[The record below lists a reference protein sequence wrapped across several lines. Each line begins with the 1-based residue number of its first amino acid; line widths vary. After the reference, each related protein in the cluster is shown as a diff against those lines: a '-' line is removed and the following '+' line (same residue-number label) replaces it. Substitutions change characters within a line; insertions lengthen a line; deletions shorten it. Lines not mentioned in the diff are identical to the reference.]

1 MQKKE
6 SEVVRERTEDAQCRK
21 VWSLKHRQDM
31 YGIDEDDLR
40 CNVDVAAKGHKKKR
54 KGHQSV
60 KLSVQASTTTRT
72 VPRGQVEVPLPQVTH
87 PLMSNLI
94 PSTSQTKN

>member
-1 MQKKE
+1 MAKI
-6 SEVVRERTEDAQCRK
+6 
-21 VWSLKHRQDM
+21 H
-31 YGIDEDDLR
+31 INEDDLH
-40 CNVDVAAKGHKKKR
+40 CNVDVAAKGCKKKKG

-60 KLSVQASTTTRT
+60 KLAFRASTAART

-94 PSTSQTKN
+94 PSTFQMKN